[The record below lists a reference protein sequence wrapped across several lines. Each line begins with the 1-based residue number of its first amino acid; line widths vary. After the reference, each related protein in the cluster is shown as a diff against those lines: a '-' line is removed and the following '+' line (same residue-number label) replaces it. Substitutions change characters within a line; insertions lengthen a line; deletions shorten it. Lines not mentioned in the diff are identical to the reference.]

1 MIQQAVFAD
10 VFGGK
15 IAHLKRRH
23 KVKRLIELVQ
33 IDRRQ
38 FFFRKLRGVGGF
50 MTNLGIWIVWKK

>member
-1 MIQQAVFAD
+1 

-50 MTNLGIWIVWKK
+50 MTILGIWIVWKK